1 MNPTL
6 HLRLALLLPWVAAH
20 ALPQQAV
27 SLQRQDQ
34 TTIAVMAYAPM
45 AGACRS
51 VAVIS
56 PGAGGSETGYSYLGE
71 ALAGLDYLAV
81 VVERQVAG
89 RD

>member
-45 AGACRS
+45 AGACRG
-51 VAVIS
+51 VAVVS
-56 PGAGGSETGYSYLGE
+56 PGCKW
-71 ALAGLDYLAV
+71 LAAIDGAKH
-81 VVERQVAG
+81 ESK
-89 RD
+89 